1 MLSTANIPRSA
12 DILPDQLGDALFLW
26 QIRVNVVL
34 CRLLCHSRRLR
45 RGFCIVRGNFCPI
58 RRQRDRPIVCRI
70 GHKDGRRRLIAG
82 RADGGGIELDQQLPL
97 FYRIALRHMR
107 SKMHPPELHRIHADV
122 DEDIHAICPVNP
134 NGVLRL
140 KEHSHLAVHG
150 RNHTAL
156 RVGYR
161 RTTPHCPACK
171 GRIRH
176 LRQRDQSS
184 LQRTVQTNV
193 LHIVSPLW
201 KRRYIRHFLRPPR
214 PMRISF

>member
-34 CRLLCHSRRLR
+34 CRLLCRSRRLR

-97 FYRIALRHMR
+97 LHRIALRHMC

-140 KEHSHLAVHG
+140 KEHSYLAVHG
-150 RNHTAL
+150 RDHTAL

-176 LRQRDQSS
+176 LRQRDQPS

-193 LHIVSPLW
+193 LHIISPLW
-201 KRRYIRHFLRPPR
+201 KRRYIRHFLRTPR